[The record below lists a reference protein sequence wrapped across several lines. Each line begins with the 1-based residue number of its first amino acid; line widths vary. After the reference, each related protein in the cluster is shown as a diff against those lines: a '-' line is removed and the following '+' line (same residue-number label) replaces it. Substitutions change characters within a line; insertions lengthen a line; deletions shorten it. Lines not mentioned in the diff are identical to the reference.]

1 MDEWV
6 SDTAL
11 TAEAEGGSPTSV
23 SPFDNADTAG
33 RADGALP
40 EAQAPRPQALEN
52 DRSAGIASGRQSR
65 RDGSGARGGFPDQRG
80 SEGAIEASDG
90 RDGFD
95 SSPGTDE
102 GLSDREGS
110 REGAPA
116 PAFTVPV
123 KYNKQYREL
132 TPEEAGV
139 YAQKG
144 MKYDAMEPE
153 LAKLRQMAAASGRS
167 LGQMIGSI
175 YKAGEELARR
185 DCMRLAG
192 GNQRLADL
200 LLDAY
205 SQKSGKAYGDMLAA
219 EQKAMQAE
227 KAQDKERLAGEF
239 LELSREC
246 PEIGSPGDLP
256 DAVLEAAVRKGTS
269 LTAEYLLYRHREERR
284 VQRAE
289 QDRLAAAQAAAGSMQ
304 EFAGAA
310 DGPALS
316 AMLDGVWR

>member
-11 TAEAEGGSPTSV
+11 AA
-23 SPFDNADTAG
+23 AD
-33 RADGALP
+33 
-40 EAQAPRPQALEN
+40 E
-52 DRSAGIASGRQSR
+52 
-65 RDGSGARGGFPDQRG
+65 GGFP
-80 SEGAIEASDG
+80 ASDCPESSSPSGDAPSDGGKAAVLPETKAPGG
-90 RDGFD
+90 RDEAGVLPQETQGQAD
-95 SSPGTDE
+95 RDE
-102 GLSDREGS
+102 AKD
-110 REGAPA
+110 GAPA
-116 PAFTVPV
+116 PSFTVPV

-153 LAKLRQMAAASGRS
+153 LTKLRQMAAVSGRS

-175 YKAGEELARR
+175 YKAGEELARQ
-185 DCMRLAG
+185 DCLRLAG
-192 GNQRLADL
+192 GDQRLAEL

-205 SQKSGKAYGDMLAA
+205 CQKSGKAYGDMLAA
-219 EQKAMQAE
+219 EQKALEAE
-227 KAQDKERLAGEF
+227 KVQDHDRLAGEF

-284 VQRAE
+284 VARAE
-289 QDRLAAAQAAAGSMQ
+289 QDSRAACQAAAGSMQ
-304 EFAGAA
+304 DFTASS

-316 AMLDGVWR
+316 AMLDGIWR

>member
-6 SDTAL
+6 SDTVLA
-11 TAEAEGGSPTSV
+11 TEAEGDSPAPF
-23 SPFDNADTAG
+23 SPSCDADP
-33 RADGALP
+33 DGGAAEALS
-40 EAQAPRPQALEN
+40 EAHAPDAHV
-52 DRSAGIASGRQSR
+52 
-65 RDGSGARGGFPDQRG
+65 
-80 SEGAIEASDG
+80 
-90 RDGFD
+90 
-95 SSPGTDE
+95 GTDDLPKETE
-102 GLSDREGS
+102 GLSDRNHMED
-110 REGAPA
+110 GAPA
-116 PAFTVPV
+116 PSFTIPV

-153 LAKLRQMAAASGRS
+153 LAKLRQMAAVSGRS

-175 YKAGEELARR
+175 YKAGEELARQ

-192 GNQRLADL
+192 GDQRLAGL

-205 SQKSGKAYGDMLAA
+205 FQKSGKAYGDMLAA
-219 EQKAMQAE
+219 EQKALEAE
-227 KAQDKERLAGEF
+227 KAQDNDRLAGEF
-239 LELSREC
+239 LELRREC

-269 LTAEYLLYRHREERR
+269 LTAEYLLHRHREQRR
-284 VQRAE
+284 IQRAE
-289 QDRLAAAQAAAGSMQ
+289 QDSRAASQAASGSMQ
-304 EFAGAA
+304 EFAGSP

-316 AMLDGVWR
+316 AMLDGIWR

>member
-11 TAEAEGGSPTSV
+11 PAEGEGGSPASA
-23 SPFDNADTAG
+23 SPLGNIDTAG
-33 RADGALP
+33 RTDGVLP
-40 EAQAPRPQALEN
+40 ETRASSPRALDN
-52 DRSAGIASGRQSR
+52 DRLAGIE
-65 RDGSGARGGFPDQRG
+65 DSGAKRGGTIPERGDFHAEQR
-80 SEGAIEASDG
+80 EALDG

-95 SSPGTDE
+95 PSLGTNE
-102 GLSDREGS
+102 GLSDREGV

-219 EQKAMQAE
+219 EQKALQAE

-246 PEIGSPGDLP
+246 PEIGSPDDLP